1 MIKNISFFSAVEPA
15 DLRFTSRVYMPNI
28 CPMCNTT
35 LEMSPLFGF
44 YDFDPL
50 YRELKIPYVIL
61 KCTKCDRISFAAY
74 EETTFEE
81 NSGRTADLIAY
92 QLYPQ
97 PTKQK
102 EFSEDIKAKYP
113 RFCSVYNE
121 ALLAEH
127 NRLNEICGMGYRKAL
142 EILIKDYAIEKDP
155 DKEEEIKKAFLA
167 NCINSYIKSDKI
179 QALSKASAWIGNDE
193 THYEK
198 RHIEYSIQEL
208 KLFIDAVVATIETD
222 IAYEK
227 ATALLSGIDANR
239 TQPKTPRPCCDTP

>member
-1 MIKNISFFSAVEPA
+1 MN
-15 DLRFTSRVYMPNI
+15 
-28 CPMCNTT
+28 
-35 LEMSPLFGF
+35 
-44 YDFDPL
+44 
-50 YRELKIPYVIL
+50 
-61 KCTKCDRISFAAY
+61 
-74 EETTFEE
+74 
-81 NSGRTADLIAY
+81 
-92 QLYPQ
+92 Q
-97 PTKQK
+97 
-102 EFSEDIKAKYP
+102 
-113 RFCSVYNE
+113 
-121 ALLAEH
+121 
-127 NRLNEICGMGYRKAL
+127 
-142 EILIKDYAIEKDP
+142 
-155 DKEEEIKKAFLA
+155 EEEIKKAFLA

>member
-1 MIKNISFFSAVEPA
+1 
-15 DLRFTSRVYMPNI
+15 
-28 CPMCNTT
+28 
-35 LEMSPLFGF
+35 
-44 YDFDPL
+44 
-50 YRELKIPYVIL
+50 
-61 KCTKCDRISFAAY
+61 
-74 EETTFEE
+74 
-81 NSGRTADLIAY
+81 
-92 QLYPQ
+92 
-97 PTKQK
+97 
-102 EFSEDIKAKYP
+102 
-113 RFCSVYNE
+113 
-121 ALLAEH
+121 
-127 NRLNEICGMGYRKAL
+127 MGYRKAL

-155 DKEEEIKKAFLA
+155 DKEEIKKAFLA